1 LYLTVRSHVADGDQ
15 RTEPFHYGASLLDE
29 LTAADERRGR
39 KPPEMS
45 IGRIYAI
52 ALNTYRE
59 AVRDRIL
66 LGVIILAAGLLALT
80 LALAELS
87 LDQQMRVVT
96 DLGLASISL
105 FSVVVAIF
113 LGSSL
118 LYKEIERKTL
128 YVILPKPIARWE
140 FLLGKYFGI
149 VMTCAVFI
157 AIMGALQMLVTA
169 IQAGASTALIVAVP
183 VALLL
188 VLGVGLVVAKDRTTV
203 IPIWSAIALAA
214 CASICLSVDVEL
226 FRLLASLVL
235 SLGEVMILAAVAL
248 FFSSFST
255 PFLTGAFTFGVWLVG
270 RAAHDMVA
278 MKTHV
283 LSPGVKTLL
292 TWLAEI
298 VPNFNLF
305 VPGRTALVTQGT
317 EYGPPL
323 AYVAASM
330 GYAVLYATVT
340 LFIAAFVFRRRDFL

>member
-1 LYLTVRSHVADGDQ
+1 
-15 RTEPFHYGASLLDE
+15 
-29 LTAADERRGR
+29 
-39 KPPEMS
+39 MS
-45 IGRIYAI
+45 IPRTYAI

-66 LGVIILAAGLLALT
+66 IGVILLAAAVLALT

-96 DLGLASISL
+96 DLGLASISM

-128 YVILPKPIARWE
+128 YVILPKPIARYE

-157 AIMGALQMLVTA
+157 AIMGALQLLVTA
-169 IQAGASTALIVAVP
+169 IQAGASTALVVAVP
-183 VALLL
+183 AVLLL
-188 VLGVGLVVAKDRTTV
+188 ILGIALVLARDRTTIV
-203 IPIWSAIALAA
+203 PIWSVIALG
-214 CASICLSVDVEL
+214 ASAWVCSTVDVEL
-226 FRLLASLVL
+226 FRLLASLTL
-235 SLGEVMILAAVAL
+235 NLGEVTILTAVAL
-248 FFSSFST
+248 LFSSFST

-278 MKTHV
+278 MQTRV
-283 LSPGVKTLL
+283 LSPGVKTVLS
-292 TWLAEI
+292 WLAEV

-305 VPGRTALVTQGT
+305 VPGRTTLVTYGS
-317 EYGPPL
+317 EYGTPF
-323 AYVAASM
+323 AYVATSM

-340 LFIAAFVFRRRDFL
+340 LFIAALIFRRRDFL